1 MALSFLPSLSKV
13 THETFTHVQSPFQVE
28 TKKVLN
34 AEAKFQ
40 LLQKITDLK
49 CSTKEATNV
58 LQNGLQQRCF
68 PISQSTEAVALKNSL
83 KRYSSKFRKIHK
95 KTLVPEFSLI
105 KTVRPATSLKK
116 RLWHRCF
123 FVSLAKFL

>member
-1 MALSFLPSLSKV
+1 MFLEVFDYAYKNTVLYLRWLAKVALSFLSSLLKV
-13 THETFTHVQSPFQVE
+13 THETFTHVQSSFQVE

-49 CSTKEATNV
+49 CSTKESTNV

-68 PISQSTEAVALKNSL
+68 PISLKAQKQL
-83 KRYSSKFRKIHK
+83 PWKI
-95 KTLVPEFSLI
+95 L
-105 KTVRPATSLKK
+105 
-116 RLWHRCF
+116 
-123 FVSLAKFL
+123 